1 MNHNLD
7 MILAINNLSFML
19 VKDNYAECLIKQY
32 RVTIISD
39 VTSTE
44 GLQTIKL
51 WSFLNAVH
59 VVF

>member
-1 MNHNLD
+1 

-59 VVF
+59 VVL